1 MSMFFLEVHPE
12 PDTAGRSRVSS
23 FTSGFKRPF
32 RKKNKDSPK
41 TSPKALPKNSPV
53 GGHRHLEAT
62 VSSPLL
68 QSTSDKQP
76 ENIPTKQPT
85 TALKP
90 KRPPPPVPPAPYK
103 KKTAQYVKLK
113 EPTESSALS
122 KDEGQ
127 SEADGNEHIPSLYE
141 VPISQHSTLQTISET
156 DNVPPEHPV
165 APPRRRKKEGLSPK
179 MPAARPFLGRIP
191 KVPSAP
197 ALHILQSNGDSVIA
211 KRKTSDVVV
220 SVHPPNYTETE
231 LAKCTVSVVS
241 LYVLYCT
248 ACHIHCMTL
257 VISSGMV
264 CGRECYLQILIL
276 FCREWARVA
285 TSS

>member
-1 MSMFFLEVHPE
+1 M
-12 PDTAGRSRVSS
+12 
-23 FTSGFKRPF
+23 
-32 RKKNKDSPK
+32 
-41 TSPKALPKNSPV
+41 
-53 GGHRHLEAT
+53 
-62 VSSPLL
+62 
-68 QSTSDKQP
+68 
-76 ENIPTKQPT
+76 
-85 TALKP
+85 
-90 KRPPPPVPPAPYK
+90 PPAPYK

-264 CGRECYLQILIL
+264 CGRECYLQILVL